1 MSFVWDEEKER
12 RNVATHRISFAEA
25 ITVFDDSLFV
35 IAVDEDHSLVEKRFI
50 ILGESS
56 RGRLLV
62 VGYAERGKDT
72 RIINAR
78 KATSRERK
86 NYEEEI

>member
-1 MSFVWDEEKER
+1 MIFVWNEKKAARNLKKHKVSFDE
-12 RNVATHRISFAEA
+12 AT
-25 ITVFDDSLFV
+25 TVFDDSLFLV
-35 IAVDEDHSLVEKRFI
+35 VADDDHSIEEKRFL

-62 VGYAERGKDT
+62 VAYAERGKDT
-72 RIINAR
+72 RIISAR
-78 KATSRERK
+78 EATSRERK

>member
-1 MSFVWDEEKER
+1 MSFTWDEKKER
-12 RNVATHRISFAEA
+12 ANVRKHKVSFDEA
-25 ITVFDDSLFV
+25 VTVFDDPLFV
-35 IAVDEDHSLVEKRFI
+35 IAADDDHSVEEKRFI

-62 VGYAERGKDT
+62 VGYAEDGKDT

-78 KATSRERK
+78 KATSKERRK
-86 NYEEEI
+86 L

>member
-1 MSFVWDEEKER
+1 MSFTWDEKKER
-12 RNVATHRISFAEA
+12 ANVRKHKVSFDEA
-25 ITVFDDSLFV
+25 VTVFDDPLFV
-35 IAVDEDHSLVEKRFI
+35 IAADDDHSFEEKRFI
-50 ILGESS
+50 ILGKSN

-62 VGYAERGKDT
+62 VGFAERGKDT

-78 KATSRERK
+78 KATLRERK

>member
-12 RNVATHRISFAEA
+12 RNVAKHKISFAEA

-35 IAVDEDHSLVEKRFI
+35 IAADDDHSLAEKRFI
-50 ILGESS
+50 ILGEST

-78 KATSRERK
+78 KATPKERK

>member
-1 MSFVWDEEKER
+1 MSFVWDEEKDR
-12 RNVATHRISFAEA
+12 RNVAKHKISFAEA

-35 IAVDEDHSLVEKRFI
+35 IAADDDHSLAQKRFI
-50 ILGESS
+50 ILGEST

-78 KATSRERK
+78 KATPKERK

>member
-1 MSFVWDEEKER
+1 MPFVWDEEKER
-12 RNVATHRISFAEA
+12 RNVAKHKISFAEA
-25 ITVFDDSLFV
+25 ITVFDDALFV
-35 IAVDEDHSLVEKRFI
+35 IAADDDHSLVEKRFI

-72 RIINAR
+72 RIVNAR
-78 KATSRERK
+78 KATPKERK